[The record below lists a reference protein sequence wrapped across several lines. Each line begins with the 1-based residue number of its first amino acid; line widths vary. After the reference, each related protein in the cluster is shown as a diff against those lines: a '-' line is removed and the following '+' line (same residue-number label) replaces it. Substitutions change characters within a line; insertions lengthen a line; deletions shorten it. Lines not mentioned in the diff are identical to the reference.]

1 MAAVPPPRVLP
12 NHSDLHPLSNII
24 REIAATWDVL
34 TKDEKAFDH
43 LVLQKAPAVVNHD
56 DPTLF
61 YLKDLRNLVKTH
73 ILEVLQEVVDL
84 TPPKLAAIELALK
97 TRG

>member
-1 MAAVPPPRVLP
+1 M
-12 NHSDLHPLSNII
+12 
-24 REIAATWDVL
+24 
-34 TKDEKAFDH
+34 
-43 LVLQKAPAVVNHD
+43 LQKAPAVVNHD